1 MPVRVPKRV
10 AEAFDYHHKL
20 WKWMSKESRVLMF
33 MSIPSSCVEGKA
45 LILKEFANKYP
56 ITFLDAVRNGYEAE
70 IDIQAELSQ
79 MITLW
84 LEKQY
89 VGNEQE
95 DINNFAHMVTK
106 FFNQT

>member
-1 MPVRVPKRV
+1 MPVRVPKKV
-10 AEAFDYHHKL
+10 AEAFDYYHEL
-20 WKWMSKESRVLMF
+20 WEGMSEENKVLMF
-33 MSIPSSCVEGKA
+33 MSIPSSRVEGRRA

-106 FFNQT
+106 LFQK

>member
-1 MPVRVPKRV
+1 MPVRVPKKV
-10 AEAFDYHHKL
+10 AEAFDYHREL
-20 WKWMSKESRVLMF
+20 LEGMSEESKVLMF
-33 MSIPSSCVEGKA
+33 MSIPSSRVRGRA

-79 MITLW
+79 MLTLW
-84 LEKQY
+84 LEKPY

-106 FFNQT
+106 LFLK